1 MMGKMLDI
9 IDLIVLKNK
18 QKGLVVIVKNV
29 IGLVLLFN
37 FTIVFSTIEY
47 SYGLNCFSYAM
58 SLDT

>member
-37 FTIVFSTIEY
+37 FTIVF
-47 SYGLNCFSYAM
+47 
-58 SLDT
+58 

>member
-1 MMGKMLDI
+1 MAKMLDI

-18 QKGLVVIVKNV
+18 QKDLVVIVKNV